1 MRTFGSE
8 GVDDATRPLGE
19 VRDDGLGRRAP
30 VEVVGAAVVHEDFG
44 TVWED
49 DGVHDEELVVC
60 LGSAERTVED
70 GEGAKSA
77 SKSRI
82 SRHSRKMEEPT
93 KRMPPA
99 GGRVGIIEP
108 DETPDLAVVPLAVF
122 AVRHGVRARGRHRG
136 RRRVRKSRGR
146 PRTFARRAGVR
157 GRPCAERRRRR
168 RPHARVRARRAREE
182 RSPLWSNPTLARV
195 ARDVKCDFS
204 VPAGGAR
211 EAPLAARDIHAA
223 TFGEATDPD
232 GQRVPRAA
240 TRDYGGVGGDRGR
253 AGARAGAVG
262 GPRPR
267 SPRKRTAT
275 TSPSAGQRRA
285 ARGAHGAE
293 TGFDR
298 GRRANG
304 GRRRPRPPR
313 VARLRRCRPRRRE
326 KASSTRLPRAPG
338 PRAGA

>member
-1 MRTFGSE
+1 M
-8 GVDDATRPLGE
+8 
-19 VRDDGLGRRAP
+19 
-30 VEVVGAAVVHEDFG
+30 
-44 TVWED
+44 WED

-70 GEGAKSA
+70 GEGREVGVEIANLA
-77 SKSRI
+77 PLAEDGGTD
-82 SRHSRKMEEPT
+82 EEDAA
-93 KRMPPA
+93 R

-136 RRRVRKSRGR
+136 RRRVKSEVEGA
-146 PRTFARRAGVR
+146 TANVRATRWGG

-204 VPAGGAR
+204 VPAGGS

-267 SPRKRTAT
+267 GARGRGQRRRA
-275 TSPSAGQRRA
+275 PSAGQRRA

-293 TGFDR
+293 TGFGSC

-304 GRRRPRPPR
+304 GRRRPRPR
-313 VARLRRCRPRRRE
+313 VARLRRC
-326 KASSTRLPRAPG
+326 AP
-338 PRAGA
+338 PAA